1 MRKLSKQKHN
11 ILFTELVSFM
21 TEIYGSLG
29 YVDKNTKIEQDLR
42 ITGDEAWDFLIK
54 YGKYFNVETSN
65 FIFSDYFEAEG
76 IDFITPILE
85 ILRLKKKKKKKELT
99 IGHLI
104 KGIEAGKLDDEIINA
119 SKKNTEI

>member
-1 MRKLSKQKHN
+1 
-11 ILFTELVSFM
+11 M

-29 YVDKNTKIEQDLR
+29 YVDKNTKIEEDLR

-104 KGIEAGKLDDEIINA
+104 KAIEAGKLDDEIINA